1 MIRSLCM
8 EVNRTEKLSSKPQS
22 RLIISQHKKS
32 MVVKGRITNIK
43 ERARR
48 IVKLPLDIA
57 EIEHSF
63 NTKGNCGN
71 LRLIFPELRLL

>member
-22 RLIISQHKKS
+22 RLSQHKKS
-32 MVVKGRITNIK
+32 MVVEGRITNIK

-57 EIEHSF
+57 EIEHSL
-63 NTKGNCGN
+63 NT
-71 LRLIFPELRLL
+71 